1 MIQKVERHVIRKN
14 NANWQAC
21 HKLCSLSRK
30 LGNCAVYLLR
40 HRVFE
45 KAPVLTRKE
54 LDTELRHQYGS
65 DYRAM
70 PSAASAQRQGQ
81 VIAKQFK
88 GFAKAAV
95 EYSKHPEKFQGK
107 PRLPGYKR
115 KYRTFYV
122 GRNGYQIRDYRLT
135 ITGGKDIGFSPI
147 RIVCCKHQEFN
158 AKAEEARPN
167 AQY

>member
-40 HRVFE
+40 HRFFE

-88 GFAKAAV
+88 SFTKAAV
-95 EYSKHPEKFQGK
+95 EYSKHSEKFQGK
-107 PRLPGYKR
+107 PRLPGYRK
-115 KYRTFYV
+115 KYRTF
-122 GRNGYQIRDYRLT
+122 
-135 ITGGKDIGFSPI
+135 
-147 RIVCCKHQEFN
+147 
-158 AKAEEARPN
+158 
-167 AQY
+167 

>member
-45 KAPVLTRKE
+45 KAPVLARKE

-88 GFAKAAV
+88 ALQRRLLNTRSTLRSFKESLAYQVIRESIGHSMSAATAIK
-95 EYSKHPEKFQGK
+95 SA
-107 PRLPGYKR
+107 
-115 KYRTFYV
+115 
-122 GRNGYQIRDYRLT
+122 
-135 ITGGKDIGFSPI
+135 ITD
-147 RIVCCKHQEFN
+147 
-158 AKAEEARPN
+158 
-167 AQY
+167 